1 MTCIVAI
8 KENGK
13 LYFGSDSLLSDT
25 TVDLAIPMKSPKIFK
40 NGPFLFAYCGS
51 VRAGKVFQYD
61 LELPNPDLD
70 NLDKYMNKE
79 FVSALMECAERNKL
93 VIEISKEPDGSESD
107 NDVADLI
114 VGINGRLFE
123 VQSHVQALEWYE
135 DYMAL
140 GSGSKFA
147 LGSLYTTKDF
157 DISPKERLTLALEA
171 ASKYAVSVNK
181 PFDYLVG

>member
-13 LYFGSDSLLSDT
+13 LYFGADSYLSESDSDI
-25 TVDLAIPMKSPKIFK
+25 AYPMKSPKVFR
-40 NGPFLFAYCGS
+40 NGDFIFAYCGS

-61 LELPNPDLD
+61 LELPTPDLE

-79 FVSALMECAERNKL
+79 FITALMDCAERNKL
-93 VIEISKEPDGSESD
+93 VVEVSKEQDGSDSD

-123 VQSHVQALEWYE
+123 VQSHVQAVEHYSN
-135 DYMAL
+135 YIAL
-140 GSGSKFA
+140 GSGLKFA
-147 LGSLYTTKDF
+147 LGSLHTTEKL
-157 DISPKERLTLALEA
+157 DIQPKERLKLALEA
-171 ASKYAVSVNK
+171 ASKYAMSVGK
-181 PFDYLVG
+181 PFNYLIG